1 MEILIYGGGAVGL
14 GIASCLLKSQQ
25 EVDIL
30 ARSDTCAAL
39 KTQGLFRNGI
49 FGECHFL
56 PNQFECFTNLNEITK
71 SKKYDYILVC
81 VKSYDSFSSARDLY
95 HHKQLFK
102 DETKIVLFQN
112 GWGNAEIFAEFFPRD
127 KIYNARV
134 ITGFVR
140 KQKYRVTITV
150 HAEPI
155 HIGSIFDV
163 DCLCLQDLAIA
174 INNGDVPCEVYPPI
188 AEDLWAKMLY
198 NCALNPLGAI
208 LNVPYGKLGE
218 QKWTRDIMDNVVAE
232 VYQVMSKLGYRT
244 HWPSPQE
251 YLKVFYTRLL
261 PATADHESSTLQDI
275 RSGKKTEIDFL
286 NGAVVKLA
294 GEVGISVPYNST
306 LYALLKFLENK
317 NRADKGSDNIKL
329 ANG

>member
-30 ARSDTCAAL
+30 ARSNTFAAL
-39 KTQGLFRNGI
+39 KNQGLFRNGI
-49 FGECHFL
+49 FGECHFS
-56 PNQFECFTNLNEITK
+56 PVQFQCFTNLNEINNG
-71 SKKYDYILVC
+71 KKYDYILVC
-81 VKSYDSFSSARDLY
+81 VKAYDSYPSARDLY
-95 HHKQLFK
+95 CHKRLFK
-102 DETKIVLFQN
+102 NETKIVLFQN

-140 KQKYRVTITV
+140 KQKNRVTITV

-155 HIGSIFDV
+155 HIGSIFNA
-163 DCLCLQDLAIA
+163 DCSCLQDLAIA
-174 INNGDVPCEVYPPI
+174 INNGDIPCEVYPHI

-208 LNVPYGKLGE
+208 LNVSYGKLGE
-218 QKWTRDIMDNVVAE
+218 QKWTQDIMNNVVAE

-244 HWPSPQE
+244 YWSTPQE
-251 YLKVFYTRLL
+251 YLDVFYTKLL
-261 PATADHESSTLQDI
+261 PATAEHESSTLQDI
-275 RSGKKTEIDFL
+275 RQGKRTEIDFL

-294 GEVGISVPYNST
+294 YNLGISVPYNFI

-317 NRADKGSDNIKL
+317 NKA
-329 ANG
+329 